1 MDVFYKCFFACGSI
15 GWIRVFKNNFGKL
28 LVYASTD
35 APRKERLASVSNAT
49 EETAK
54 LLKLDFEVVR
64 FRNSCSQIYVYYEC
78 GDGGEPIPLYCD
90 KGKVGD
96 LQEICETLRKMM
108 FVLSFHP
115 KHSALKQVRGI
126 IMRAS

>member
-1 MDVFYKCFFACGSI
+1 
-15 GWIRVFKNNFGKL
+15 
-28 LVYASTD
+28 VYASTD
-35 APRKERLASVSNAT
+35 VPRRKRLASVRTAT

-54 LLKLDFEVVR
+54 LLKLDFEVVK
-64 FRNSCSQIYVYYEC
+64 FRHSCSQIYVYYKC

-90 KGKVGD
+90 EGKASG
-96 LQEICETLRKMM
+96 LQEICSTLRKMM

-115 KHSALKQVRGI
+115 KHSALKQVRSV

>member
-1 MDVFYKCFFACGSI
+1 M
-15 GWIRVFKNNFGKL
+15 FKNNPGKL

-35 APRKERLASVSNAT
+35 VPRKKRLASVRMAT

-54 LLKLDFEVVR
+54 LLNLDFEMVR

-90 KGKVGD
+90 KGKIGG
-96 LQEICETLRKMM
+96 LQDICATLRKMM

-115 KHSALKQVRGI
+115 KHLALKQVRRV

>member
-1 MDVFYKCFFACGSI
+1 M
-15 GWIRVFKNNFGKL
+15 FKNNFGKL

-35 APRKERLASVSNAT
+35 APHEKRLQSVRMAT

-54 LLKLDFEVVR
+54 LLNLDFEVVR
-64 FRNSCSQIYVYYEC
+64 FRNDFSQIYVYYEF

-90 KGKVGD
+90 EGKAGD
-96 LQEICETLRKMM
+96 LKEICATLRKMV

-115 KHSALKQVRGI
+115 KHSALKQVRGAI
-126 IMRAS
+126 IRPS